1 MAWVGR
7 AGKELVFIADHD
19 MEHAQDKLG
28 QVARRSCDVVVVVAT
43 PFLFTSVSTSVW
55 HPDNVGTFHVFSAV
69 VDFIK
74 FQVPVLANVQH

>member
-1 MAWVGR
+1 MGR
-7 AGKELVFIADHD
+7 DGKELIFIADRD
-19 MEHAQDKLG
+19 MEQAQDKCG
-28 QVARRSCDVVVVVAT
+28 QVVRRSCDVIVVVVAR